1 MTKKLRKFTEILDDY
16 LKDEKFAAE
25 FLSQALEEEDFTV
38 FLLSLKDVIR
48 VHGSLKSIAE
58 KCEISRST
66 LYNMFSAKSNPE
78 MKTVLAV
85 LHALGYEL
93 KVSRKQQMVA

>member
-1 MTKKLRKFTEILDDY
+1 MTRKLRKFTQLLDDY

-25 FLSQALEEEDFTV
+25 FLSQTLEEEDFDT

-48 VHGSLKSIAE
+48 VHGSLASIAK
-58 KCEISRST
+58 KCELSRTT
-66 LYNMFSAKSNPE
+66 LYNMFSENANPE
-78 MKTVLAV
+78 MKTVLIL

-93 KVSRKQQMVA
+93 KVAKRHSMAA